1 MSALTVLAWLTPREN
16 VRTQQAHNID
26 ARGSHWALFPRITK
40 SSFFCDKTSRHQLVR
55 CRLAAKWGVRNRGD
69 ASSVSRTGAPHQ
81 IQRAKR
87 TLTVAESGARRN
99 RTRNNIKHNVGR
111 IHTYLEVLVLI
122 DLVPLIVAK
131 VPVSLEKFMM
141 SNVVPSVGVKL
152 LINSRFKVPPSFAA
166 PLMLSWSYSVFAVV
180 PPISI
185 GRMPVEDC
193 W

>member
-1 MSALTVLAWLTPREN
+1 MANVAGRRARSVRRCPWWWRCANAASDLELPSDTRQPQPPSGIRMPRYLPVHPVKAQFTSCWLDVHISSVSR
-16 VRTQQAHNID
+16 V
-26 ARGSHWALFPRITK
+26 TK
-40 SSFFCDKTSRHQLVR
+40 SSFFCDKTSHHQLVR

-122 DLVPLIVAK
+122 DLC
-131 VPVSLEKFMM
+131 
-141 SNVVPSVGVKL
+141 SVDCDKG
-152 LINSRFKVPPSFAA
+152 SRLAGEVHD
-166 PLMLSWSYSVFAVV
+166 
-180 PPISI
+180 
-185 GRMPVEDC
+185 VERRA
-193 W
+193 

>member
-1 MSALTVLAWLTPREN
+1 MCSEQRFNTVFVAQE
-16 VRTQQAHNID
+16 A
-26 ARGSHWALFPRITK
+26 
-40 SSFFCDKTSRHQLVR
+40 SFVFKFKNYFRLVR

-141 SNVVPSVGVKL
+141 SNVVPSVGVKVVDQLEVQGAAQLCRTAYVELVVQCFCCRPSNIDRENACRGL
-152 LINSRFKVPPSFAA
+152 LVGSCDS
-166 PLMLSWSYSVFAVV
+166 
-180 PPISI
+180 
-185 GRMPVEDC
+185 
-193 W
+193 